1 MKLKKEF
8 KFSVEKTKTG
18 FSAFSEDMSIFTT
31 GKNIIELQDNI
42 IEAISFA
49 FDIAQTEFKRENIK
63 LKLDLNL

>member
-49 FDIAQTEFKRENIK
+49 FDAQTEFKRENIK